1 MSRTLSL
8 TLRNHPAE
16 ISRLVDRLEA
26 FGAES
31 GLSPDVTFRL
41 TLALDE
47 IVSNVIRH
55 GFDDDVEHQIAV
67 TVDVGDDT
75 IAATVEDD
83 GAPFDPRDAPLPN
96 LDAPLEERKAGGL
109 GMHLVRSTMDE
120 VLYRREGGRNV
131 LTVRTA
137 AAERNSAGS

>member
-8 TLRNHPAE
+8 TLRNHPSE

-26 FGAES
+26 FGTECA
-31 GLSPDVTFRL
+31 LSPDVTFRL

-55 GFDDDVEHQIAV
+55 GFEDNAEHQIAV
-67 TVDVGDDT
+67 TLDVGADT
-75 IAATVEDD
+75 ITATVADD
-83 GAPFDPRDAPLPN
+83 GAAFDPRNAPLPD

-120 VLYRREGGRNV
+120 VQYRREDGRNV

-137 AAERNSAGS
+137 TAERDSAGS